1 MKYLVPVAAVF
12 GLAGNVQA
20 YDSGMPAM
28 LHAAEHGRF
37 VVTLTGLA
45 GLLPS
50 LFRQRR

>member
-12 GLAGNVQA
+12 GPAGNVQA
-20 YDSGMPAM
+20 HDSGMPAM